1 MKFGLLL
8 AAPSQ
13 AAGTDISDAAVRTA
27 RRAHALGFDIIVAG
41 QHILTGPEPYL
52 QPLPLLSRLV
62 PETGSMRLATG
73 VLLLPLHQPV
83 HIAEQAAT
91 LDVLSGGRLI
101 LGVGQGYRP
110 AEFESLGIPREEREA
125 RHREALEVIERLWS
139 GEAVTYNGRHFA
151 LDGIRSSITPVQ
163 RPRPPIWCA
172 ATTKARFDT
181 VVQAGYMPYT
191 GPTTAASAALS
202 WASASHAGIVLRR
215 DIFVTKNES
224 RTTAF
229 EHATQRLNR
238 YARWGFGDTPA
249 PDPDALTDRY
259 LLGSVSDCVEQLS
272 TYARGGVDT
281 VVLRCQW
288 PTLPTAE
295 SEDMLERVGEVLHDF
310 RETLVTSDGS

>member
-8 AAPSQ
+8 AAPNQ
-13 AAGTDISDAAVRTA
+13 AAGTDLADAAVRNA
-27 RRAHALGFDIIVAG
+27 RRARELGFDIIVAG

-73 VLLLPLHQPV
+73 VLLLPLHEPV
-83 HIAEQAAT
+83 HIAEQTAS

-110 AEFESLGIPREEREA
+110 VEFESLGVPRQERGA

-139 GEAVTYNGRHFA
+139 GEPVTYNGRHFA
-151 LDGIRSSITPVQ
+151 LDGVRASITPVQ

-172 ATTKARFDT
+172 ATTRARFDK
-181 VVQAGYMPYT
+181 VLQAGYMPYT
-191 GPTTAASAALS
+191 GPTTPASAALS
-202 WASASHAGIVLRR
+202 WASASSQGIVLRR
-215 DIFVTKNES
+215 DIFVTKKEP
-224 RTTAF
+224 RTTAY
-229 EHATQRLNR
+229 EHATQRLRR
-238 YARWGFGDTPA
+238 YARWGYGDDAA
-249 PDPDALTDRY
+249 PDPDVLTDRY

-288 PTLPTAE
+288 PALPTAE
-295 SEDMLERVGEVLHDF
+295 SEDMLERVGEVLNDF
-310 RETLVTSDGS
+310 RGKTVSSRDG